1 MANNPKKSL
10 SDPASTW
17 YSFTK
22 VCAKDWQD
30 EENTANVRECFMTG
44 SRSRP
49 MPSATVQESK
59 KPSSTS
65 SSKDTEVEEPPKKTK
80 LTKSSLKGKIPKGL
94 DVTVDTPSGKMVLLD
109 VWLSYKNEP
118 TLEIRNVLMEYYLQ
132 LVRYTAERVHQKLP
146 SEVDVDDLYSAGLF
160 GLMQAIDAYDLQ
172 RGFKFETY
180 CTQRVRGAIYDELR
194 AMDWVPRLV
203 RSRSTKVDRARKS
216 IEMETGERATDE
228 QIIEQLEVDNS
239 EYEKIERDSRPVMMT
254 SLNRKAYD
262 SDSSKE
268 VQEIDVVRDKRQENP
283 VLELQRKDLQLLLTK
298 GLTRAERLIVVLYY
312 YEEMTMKEIGLTLD
326 LSESRVS
333 QMHSSIL
340 ARLKAQMQHRSK
352 EF

>member
-1 MANNPKKSL
+1 
-10 SDPASTW
+10 
-17 YSFTK
+17 
-22 VCAKDWQD
+22 
-30 EENTANVRECFMTG
+30 
-44 SRSRP
+44 
-49 MPSATVQESK
+49 MPSATVQ
-59 KPSSTS
+59 
-65 SSKDTEVEEPPKKTK
+65 K
-80 LTKSSLKGKIPKGL
+80 LTKSDLEGNIPRGL
-94 DVTVDTPSGKMVLLD
+94 DITVETPSGEMGLLD
-109 VWLSYKNEP
+109 VWISYKNEK
-118 TLEIRNVLMEYYLQ
+118 TLELRNVLMEHYLQ

-160 GLMQAIDAYDLQ
+160 GLMQAIDAYDLT

-180 CTQRVRGAIYDELR
+180 CTQRIRGAIYDELR

-216 IEMETGERATDE
+216 IEMETGEKATDD
-228 QIIEQLEVDNS
+228 QIIGQLEVDTE
-239 EYEKIERDSRPVMMT
+239 EYEKIERDSRPVLMT

-268 VQEIDVVRDKRQENP
+268 VQEIDVIKDKRQENP
-283 VLELQRKDLQLLLTK
+283 VLELQRQDLQFLLTK

>member
-1 MANNPKKSL
+1 
-10 SDPASTW
+10 
-17 YSFTK
+17 
-22 VCAKDWQD
+22 
-30 EENTANVRECFMTG
+30 
-44 SRSRP
+44 
-49 MPSATVQESK
+49 MPSATVQK
-59 KPSSTS
+59 K
-65 SSKDTEVEEPPKKTK
+65 KKMK
-80 LTKSSLKGKIPKGL
+80 LKGKAPKGL
-94 DVTVDTPSGKMVLLD
+94 DVVVRTPDGEMELLD
-109 VWLSYKNEP
+109 VWLIYKYEP
-118 TLEIRNVLMEYYLQ
+118 TIEYRNVLMEYYLQ

-160 GLMQAIDAYDLQ
+160 GLIQAINAYDLE

-203 RSRSTKVDRARKS
+203 RSRSSKVDRARKS
-216 IEMETGERATDE
+216 IEMETGIKATNN
-228 QIIEQLEVDNS
+228 QIIEYLDIDSDEF
-239 EYEKIERDSRPVMMT
+239 EKIEKDSSPVMMT

-262 SDSSKE
+262 TDSSKD
-268 VQEIDVVRDKRQENP
+268 VQEIDVIPDQRQENP
-283 VLELQRKDLQLLLTK
+283 ITELQHRDLQLLLTK
-298 GLTRAERLIVVLYY
+298 GLSRAERLIVVLYY
-312 YEEMTMKEIGLTLD
+312 YEEMTMKEIGMTLD